1 MQTSCHDLGESNIQA
16 PSITSFYSVNQQ
28 QDIFLQ
34 DEDRR
39 FFLEDMLIHWLWQ
52 TGKFIYSEIG
62 GQFGLTYSSVTRRLD
77 AFKNRWEKE
86 EKLKSQYEKF
96 KSQIKV

>member
-1 MQTSCHDLGESNIQA
+1 MARPWRIEYTGALYHVLSRG
-16 PSITSFYSVNQQ
+16 NQQ

-39 FFLEDMLIHWLWQ
+39 SFLKDMLIYLLWQ
-52 TGKFIYSEIG
+52 TGKFINSEIG
-62 GQFGLTYSSVTRRLD
+62 EQFGLTYSSVTRRVD

-86 EKLKSQYEKF
+86 EGLKRKYEKF